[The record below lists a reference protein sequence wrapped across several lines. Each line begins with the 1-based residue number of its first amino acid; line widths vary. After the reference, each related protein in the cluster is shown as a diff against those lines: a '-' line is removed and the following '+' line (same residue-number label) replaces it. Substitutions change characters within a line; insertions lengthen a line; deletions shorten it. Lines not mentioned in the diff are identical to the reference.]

1 MKNLLTVIIVSF
13 HSENIIEN
21 AIKSI
26 NRKKYKIL
34 VIDNANSLNLK
45 KTLENKYKNI
55 TVLNSMDNLG
65 FGRSINLAI
74 QKIKTPFSFYLSAD
88 AVLKKKSLEYIL
100 NYAVK
105 NTDWVILTPSII
117 NTATPEINNIK
128 KDYKKDIDSINFTQ
142 GCAFFFNNNVIKK
155 IGGFDKNIFLY
166 YEDNDFFLRC
176 LKTKK
181 KILVINKAS
190 VLHKGNSSVDKKFNY
205 EIELN
210 RNWHL
215 MWSKFYFYKKNFS
228 IITAYKKTLRSFF
241 SSIIKIIY
249 YKFINEKKY
258 FIYLNRFNGLLN
270 SYMNKKSSRRP
281 KTN

>member
-45 KTLENKYKNI
+45 KRLENKYKNI

-88 AVLKKKSLEYIL
+88 AFLKKKSLEYIL

-117 NTATPEINNIK
+117 NTVTPEINIIK
-128 KDYKKDIDSINFTQ
+128 KNYKKDIDSINFTQ

-155 IGGFDKNIFLY
+155 IGGFDKNIFIY
-166 YEDNDFFLRC
+166 YEDHDFFLRC

-249 YKFINEKKY
+249 YKFINERKY
-258 FIYLNRFNGLLN
+258 FIYLNRFNGLLS

>member
-26 NRKKYKIL
+26 NRK
-34 VIDNANSLNLK
+34 
-45 KTLENKYKNI
+45 KYKNI

-117 NTATPEINNIK
+117 NTVTPEINIIK
-128 KDYKKDIDSINFTQ
+128 KNYKKDIDSINFTP
-142 GCAFFFNNNVIKK
+142 GCAFFFNKKVIKK

-166 YEDNDFFLRC
+166 YEDHDFFLRC

-249 YKFINEKKY
+249 YKFINERKY
-258 FIYLNRFNGLLN
+258 FIYLNRFNGLLS

>member
-1 MKNLLTVIIVSF
+1 MKNLLTIIIVSF

-45 KTLENKYKNI
+45 KKLEDKYKNI
-55 TVLNSMDNLG
+55 TVLNSKENLG

-74 QKIKTPFSFYLSAD
+74 KKIKTPFSFYLSAD
-88 AVLKKKSLEYIL
+88 AILKKKSLEHIID
-100 NYAVK
+100 YAVK
-105 NTDWVILTPSII
+105 NNDWIILTPSIFNTPTSKI
-117 NTATPEINNIK
+117 NIIK
-128 KDYKKDIDSINFTQ
+128 KNYKKDIDSINFTQ
-142 GCAFFFNNNVIKK
+142 GCAFFFDNKVIKK
-155 IGGFDKNIFLY
+155 IGGFDENIFIY
-166 YEDNDFFLRC
+166 YEDNDFFFRC
-176 LKTKK
+176 LKKN
-181 KILVINKAS
+181 KILVINKAL
-190 VLHKGNSSVDKKFNY
+190 VFHKGNSSVDKKFNY

-241 SSIIKIIY
+241 SSLIKIIY
-249 YKFINEKKY
+249 YKFINKKKY
-258 FIYLNRFNGLLN
+258 FIYLNRFNGLLS

-281 KTN
+281 KID

>member
-1 MKNLLTVIIVSF
+1 MKNLLTIIIVSF

-45 KTLENKYKNI
+45 KKLEDKYKNI
-55 TVLNSMDNLG
+55 TVLNSKENLG

-74 QKIKTPFSFYLSAD
+74 KKIKTPFSFYLSAD
-88 AVLKKKSLEYIL
+88 AILKKKSLEHIL
-100 NYAVK
+100 DYAVK
-105 NTDWVILTPSII
+105 NDDWIILTPRIFNTPTSKI
-117 NTATPEINNIK
+117 NIIK
-128 KDYKKDIDSINFTQ
+128 KNYKKDIDSINFTQ
-142 GCAFFFNNNVIKK
+142 GCAFFFDNKVIKK
-155 IGGFDKNIFLY
+155 NGGFDENIFLY
-166 YEDNDFFLRC
+166 YEDDDFFFRC
-176 LKTKK
+176 LKKN
-181 KILVINKAS
+181 KILVINKAL
-190 VLHKGNSSVDKKFNY
+190 VFHKGNSSVDKKFNY

-241 SSIIKIIY
+241 SSLIKIIY
-249 YKFINEKKY
+249 YKFINKKKY
-258 FIYLNRFNGLLN
+258 FTYLNRFNGLLS

-281 KTN
+281 KID

>member
-1 MKNLLTVIIVSF
+1 MKNLLTIIIVSF

-45 KTLENKYKNI
+45 RKLENKYKNI
-55 TVLNSMDNLG
+55 TVLNSKENLG

-74 QKIKTPFSFYLSAD
+74 KKIKTPFSFYLSAD
-88 AVLKKKSLEYIL
+88 AILKKKSLEHIL
-100 NYAVK
+100 DYAVK
-105 NTDWVILTPSII
+105 NDDWIILTPSIFNTPTSKI
-117 NTATPEINNIK
+117 NIIK
-128 KDYKKDIDSINFTQ
+128 KNYKKDIDSINFTQ
-142 GCAFFFNNNVIKK
+142 GCAFFFDNKVIKK
-155 IGGFDKNIFLY
+155 IGGFDENIFLY
-166 YEDNDFFLRC
+166 YEDNDFFFRC
-176 LKTKK
+176 LKKN
-181 KILVINKAS
+181 KILVINKAL
-190 VLHKGNSSVDKKFNY
+190 VFHKGNSSVDKKFNY

-241 SSIIKIIY
+241 SSLIKIIY
-249 YKFINEKKY
+249 YKFINKKKY
-258 FIYLNRFNGLLN
+258 FIYLNRFNGLLI

-281 KTN
+281 KID

>member
-1 MKNLLTVIIVSF
+1 MKNLLTIIIVSF

-45 KTLENKYKNI
+45 KKLEDKYKNI
-55 TVLNSMDNLG
+55 TVLNSKENLG

-74 QKIKTPFSFYLSAD
+74 KKIKTPFSFYLSAD
-88 AVLKKKSLEYIL
+88 AILKEKSLEHIL
-100 NYAVK
+100 DYAVK
-105 NTDWVILTPSII
+105 NDDWIILTPSIFNTPTSKI
-117 NTATPEINNIK
+117 NIIK
-128 KDYKKDIDSINFTQ
+128 KNYKKDIDSINFTQ
-142 GCAFFFNNNVIKK
+142 GCAFFFDNKVIKK
-155 IGGFDKNIFLY
+155 IGGFDENIFLY
-166 YEDNDFFLRC
+166 YEDNDFFFRC
-176 LKTKK
+176 LKKN
-181 KILVINKAS
+181 KILVINKAL
-190 VLHKGNSSVDKKFNY
+190 VFHKGNSSVDKKFNY

-241 SSIIKIIY
+241 SSLIKIIY
-249 YKFINEKKY
+249 YKFINKKKY
-258 FIYLNRFNGLLN
+258 FIYLNRFNGLLS

-281 KTN
+281 KID

>member
-1 MKNLLTVIIVSF
+1 MKNLLTIIIVSF

-45 KTLENKYKNI
+45 KKLEDKYKNI
-55 TVLNSMDNLG
+55 TVLNSKENLG

-74 QKIKTPFSFYLSAD
+74 KKIKTPFSFYLSAD
-88 AVLKKKSLEYIL
+88 AILKKKSLEHIL
-100 NYAVK
+100 DYAVK
-105 NTDWVILTPSII
+105 NDDWIILTPSIFNTPTSKI
-117 NTATPEINNIK
+117 NIIK
-128 KDYKKDIDSINFTQ
+128 KNYKKDIDSINFTQ
-142 GCAFFFNNNVIKK
+142 GCAFFFDNKVIKK
-155 IGGFDKNIFLY
+155 IGGFDENIFLY
-166 YEDNDFFLRC
+166 YEDNDFFFRC
-176 LKTKK
+176 LKKN
-181 KILVINKAS
+181 KILVINKAL
-190 VLHKGNSSVDKKFNY
+190 VFHKGNSSVDKKFNY

-241 SSIIKIIY
+241 SSLIKIIY
-249 YKFINEKKY
+249 YKFINKKKY
-258 FIYLNRFNGLLN
+258 FIYLNRFNGLLS

-281 KTN
+281 KID

>member
-1 MKNLLTVIIVSF
+1 MKNLLTIIIVSF

-45 KTLENKYKNI
+45 KKLENKYKNI
-55 TVLNSMDNLG
+55 TVLNSIENLG

-74 QKIKTPFSFYLSAD
+74 KKIKTPFSFYLSAD
-88 AVLKKKSLEYIL
+88 AILKKKSLEHIL
-100 NYAVK
+100 DYAVK
-105 NTDWVILTPSII
+105 NDDWIILTPSIF
-117 NTATPEINNIK
+117 NTPTSKTNIIK
-128 KDYKKDIDSINFTQ
+128 RNYKKNIDSINFTQ
-142 GCAFFFNNNVIKK
+142 GCAFFFDNKVIKK
-155 IGGFDKNIFLY
+155 IGGFDENIFLY

-176 LKTKK
+176 LKKK
-181 KILVINKAS
+181 KILVINKAL

-241 SSIIKIIY
+241 SSLIRIIY

-258 FIYLNRFNGLLN
+258 FIYLNRFNGLLS
-270 SYMNKKSSRRP
+270 SYMNKKSLRRP
-281 KTN
+281 KIN

>member
-55 TVLNSMDNLG
+55 TVLNSIDNLG

-105 NTDWVILTPSII
+105 NTDWVILTPRVI
-117 NTATPEINNIK
+117 NTATPEINIIK

-181 KILVINKAS
+181 KILVINKAT
-190 VLHKGNSSVDKKFNY
+190 VLHKGNSSVDRQFNY

>member
-1 MKNLLTVIIVSF
+1 MKNLLTIIIVSF

-45 KTLENKYKNI
+45 KKLEDKYKNI
-55 TVLNSMDNLG
+55 TVLNSKENLG

-74 QKIKTPFSFYLSAD
+74 KKIKTPFSFYLSAD
-88 AVLKKKSLEYIL
+88 AILKKKSLEHIID
-100 NYAVK
+100 YAVK
-105 NTDWVILTPSII
+105 NNDWIILTPSIFNTPTSKI
-117 NTATPEINNIK
+117 NIIK
-128 KDYKKDIDSINFTQ
+128 KNYKKDIDSINFTQ
-142 GCAFFFNNNVIKK
+142 GCAFFFDNKVIKK
-155 IGGFDKNIFLY
+155 IGGFDENIFLY
-166 YEDNDFFLRC
+166 YEDNDFFFRC
-176 LKTKK
+176 LKKN
-181 KILVINKAS
+181 KILVINKAL
-190 VLHKGNSSVDKKFNY
+190 VFHKGNSSVDKKFNY

-241 SSIIKIIY
+241 SSLIKIIY
-249 YKFINEKKY
+249 YKFINKKKY
-258 FIYLNRFNGLLN
+258 FIYLNRFNGLLS

-281 KTN
+281 KID

>member
-1 MKNLLTVIIVSF
+1 MKNLLTIIIVSF

-45 KTLENKYKNI
+45 KRLENKYKNI
-55 TVLNSMDNLG
+55 TVLNSIENLG

-74 QKIKTPFSFYLSAD
+74 KKIKTPFSFYLSAD
-88 AVLKKKSLEYIL
+88 AILKKKSLEHIL
-100 NYAVK
+100 DYAVK
-105 NTDWVILTPSII
+105 NDDWIILTPSII
-117 NTATPEINNIK
+117 NTPTSKINIIK
-128 KDYKKDIDSINFTQ
+128 RNYKKDIDSINFTQ
-142 GCAFFFNNNVIKK
+142 GCAFFFDNKVIKK
-155 IGGFDKNIFLY
+155 IGGFDENIFLY
-166 YEDNDFFLRC
+166 YEDNDFFFRC
-176 LKTKK
+176 LKKK
-181 KILVINKAS
+181 KILVINKAL

-241 SSIIKIIY
+241 SSLIKIIY

-258 FIYLNRFNGLLN
+258 FIYLNRFNGLLS
-270 SYMNKKSSRRP
+270 SYMNKKSLRRP
-281 KTN
+281 KIN